1 MNPKAI
7 AVTGSNG
14 KTTTKDMIESV
25 LSTEFKVK
33 KTQGNYNN
41 EIGMPLTLL
50 ELDEDTEIS
59 ILEMGMSGF
68 HQIELLSHI
77 AQPDIAVITNIGES
91 HMQNLGSREGIAKA
105 NLK

>member
-1 MNPKAI
+1 
-7 AVTGSNG
+7 
-14 KTTTKDMIESV
+14 MIESV

-91 HMQNLGSREGIAKA
+91 HMQDLDREKA
-105 NLK
+105 LQKLNLK